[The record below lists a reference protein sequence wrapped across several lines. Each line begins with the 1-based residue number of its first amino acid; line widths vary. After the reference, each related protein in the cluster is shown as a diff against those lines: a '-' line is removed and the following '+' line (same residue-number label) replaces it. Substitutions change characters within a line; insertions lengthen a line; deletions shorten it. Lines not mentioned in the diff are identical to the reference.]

1 MTFFGLVLLRNNT
14 TIAYSCFPFENEIT
28 LFVFFQ
34 GPPDAP
40 LITNITV
47 DGKRCSL
54 QWARPYNGESPIE
67 IYTVTVWLYRASNG
81 SDFKETPNSW
91 NTTQTYSLVDL
102 PQWNQNY
109 TTAVSAWNKY
119 GQSFYGREIRF
130 TTGKFQG

>member
-1 MTFFGLVLLRNNT
+1 MFSVSKMKLSSLSTFL
-14 TIAYSCFPFENEIT
+14 
-28 LFVFFQ
+28 

-47 DGKRCSL
+47 DGKRCLL
-54 QWARPYNGESPIE
+54 QWTIPYNGESPIE

-91 NTTQTYSLVDL
+91 NTTNTMYSLMDL
-102 PQWNQNY
+102 QWNQNY
-109 TTAVSAWNKY
+109 TTAVSAWNKH
-119 GQSFYGREIRF
+119 GKSFYGRERRF